1 MPRFAVILPAAG
13 QGTRFSS
20 QHNKTRIDL
29 GGAPVWQRSAEH
41 FLRRPDVVQ
50 VLLVLSPA
58 DRANFELTHQATLHQ
73 LGIEVVTGGAE
84 RVDSVGNALLKV
96 RAEADFV
103 AVHDAARPLLQ
114 PEWIDRVFVAA
125 VETGAAI
132 LATPITSTLKRGDA
146 AGLISGTVPRTGLWA
161 AQTPQVARTALL
173 REAYARRGDLAST
186 DEAQLIEALGHP
198 VKLVTGS
205 PLNIK
210 LTTPEDWE
218 FALAVWESWS
228 RERAS

>member
-1 MPRFAVILPAAG
+1 
-13 QGTRFSS
+13 
-20 QHNKTRIDL
+20 
-29 GGAPVWQRSAEH
+29 
-41 FLRRPDVVQ
+41 
-50 VLLVLSPA
+50 
-58 DRANFELTHQATLHQ
+58 
-73 LGIEVVTGGAE
+73 
-84 RVDSVGNALLKV
+84 
-96 RAEADFV
+96 
-103 AVHDAARPLLQ
+103 
-114 PEWIDRVFVAA
+114 
-125 VETGAAI
+125 
-132 LATPITSTLKRGDA
+132 
-146 AGLISGTVPRTGLWA
+146 LWA

-186 DEAQLIEALGHP
+186 DEAQLIEAVGHP